1 MIDSRITGATIARLR
16 RAQDWTQLARLSE
29 IFKVS
34 VDALLKDDL
43 SPTPVSSGRAT
54 TGDVLIELA
63 QGNAEQVARRI
74 VADQANH
81 ESVIEAA
88 PLTRPSIIEAVVQKN
103 MNGYSFAQV
112 QIAEL
117 APFVDQEL
125 LASLVEGLDPESL
138 QPTALVE
145 LAPFLGADQL
155 GRLIDHFGDL
165 PISADLLVE
174 LAPFL

>member
-63 QGNAEQVARRI
+63 QGNAEQVARRS

-88 PLTRPSIIEAVVQKN
+88 PLTRPSIIEAEVQN
-103 MNGYSFAQV
+103 MNGYSFTQV

-145 LAPFLGADQL
+145 LALYLGADQL

-174 LAPFL
+174 LTPFL